1 MHQGFSFF
9 FLFFMSIASHV
20 FPSAIKYDA
29 ISANHKIRTEHYRGL
44 ETTTAAAAVLI
55 VTELHVAAAVALAV
69 AIGAAVV
76 VVVVV
81 LVV

>member
-1 MHQGFSFF
+1 
-9 FLFFMSIASHV
+9 MSIASHV

-55 VTELHVAAAVALAV
+55 NSNRITCSSSSSISSSNRSCGGGGGGGVSGVISLLLRVYP
-69 AIGAAVV
+69 
-76 VVVVV
+76 
-81 LVV
+81 